1 MEEKIKKNIKY
12 EILPEDFKI
21 FDLCFKIIIIGDS
34 GVGKTCLT
42 LQGTKNIFQD
52 TNSTVGFEFSNFN
65 LKINDKY
72 INLSI
77 WDTCGQEIYR
87 SLISGFYRNC
97 SLAMIVYS
105 ITDIKS
111 FNNID
116 SWIKDLKIQSSPDVK
131 IILIGNKCDL
141 NENRQVSKE
150 KGEMYCKDNN
160 LNLFFETS
168 AKTGFNSKNVFIEA
182 AKILYFEYLK
192 VEEKKNNSKNDRKD
206 NNKNNNIKDMNS
218 NVKINIPVAKKLK
231 REVIQDDV
239 IPNECIC

>member
-1 MEEKIKKNIKY
+1 MEDNKEKKIKY

-21 FDLCFKIIIIGDS
+21 FDLYFKIIIIGDS

-42 LQGTKNIFQD
+42 LQGTKNIFQE
-52 TNSTVGFEFSNFN
+52 TNPTVGFEFSNFN

-77 WDTCGQEIYR
+77 WDTCGQENYR
-87 SLISGFYRNC
+87 SIISSFYRNC

-141 NENRQVSKE
+141 NDIRQVSKE
-150 KGEMYCKDNN
+150 KGEMFCKDNN
-160 LNLFFETS
+160 FTMFFETS
-168 AKTGFNSKNVFIEA
+168 AKTGFNTKNLFIEA
-182 AKILYFEYLK
+182 AKILYFEYLN
-192 VEEKKNNSKNDRKD
+192 VQEKKNNIINGI
-206 NNKNNNIKDMNS
+206 NENKNNNIKGVNN
-218 NVKINIPVAKKLK
+218 NVKNHIPVVKKLK

>member
-1 MEEKIKKNIKY
+1 MEDNKEKKIKY

-21 FDLCFKIIIIGDS
+21 FDLYFKIIIIGDS

-42 LQGTKNIFQD
+42 LQGTKNIFQE
-52 TNSTVGFEFSNFN
+52 TNPTVGFEFSNFN

-77 WDTCGQEIYR
+77 WDTCGQENYR
-87 SLISGFYRNC
+87 SIISSFYRNC

-116 SWIKDLKIQSSPDVK
+116 SWIKDLKIQSNPDIK

-141 NENRQVSKE
+141 NDYRKVSKE
-150 KGEMYCKDNN
+150 KGENYCKQNN

-168 AKTGFNSKNVFIEA
+168 AKTGFNSKNLFIEA
-182 AKILYFEYLK
+182 AKILYFEYLNYH
-192 VEEKKNNSKNDRKD
+192 EKKKSIINEVND
-206 NNKNNNIKDMNS
+206 NNDIIKVKFNVKNN
-218 NVKINIPVAKKLK
+218 IPHAKKLK
-231 REVIQDDV
+231 REILEDDER
-239 IPNECIC
+239 INKGCC

>member
-141 NENRQVSKE
+141 NDIRQVSKE
-150 KGEMYCKDNN
+150 KGEMFCKDNN
-160 LNLFFETS
+160 FTMFFETS
-168 AKTGFNSKNVFIEA
+168 AKTGFNTKNLFIEA
-182 AKILYFEYLK
+182 AKILYFEYLN
-192 VEEKKNNSKNDRKD
+192 VQEKNNNII
-206 NNKNNNIKDMNS
+206 NGINENKNNNIKGVNN
-218 NVKINIPVAKKLK
+218 NVKNHIPVVKKLK

-239 IPNECIC
+239 IPNQCIC

>member
-1 MEEKIKKNIKY
+1 MEDNKEKKIKY

-21 FDLCFKIIIIGDS
+21 FDLYFKIIIIGDS

-42 LQGTKNIFQD
+42 LQIKKNIIQE
-52 TNSTVGFEFSNFN
+52 TKKTVVFEFSNFN

-77 WDTCGQEIYR
+77 WDTCGQENYR
-87 SLISGFYRNC
+87 SIISSFYRNC

-116 SWIKDLKIQSSPDVK
+116 SWIKDLKIQSNPDIK

-141 NENRQVSKE
+141 NDYREVSKE
-150 KGEMYCKDNN
+150 KGENYCKQNN

-168 AKTGFNSKNVFIEA
+168 AKTGFNSKNLFIEA
-182 AKILYFEYLK
+182 AKILYFEYLNYH
-192 VEEKKNNSKNDRKD
+192 EKKK
-206 NNKNNNIKDMNS
+206 
-218 NVKINIPVAKKLK
+218 VL
-231 REVIQDDV
+231 
-239 IPNECIC
+239 